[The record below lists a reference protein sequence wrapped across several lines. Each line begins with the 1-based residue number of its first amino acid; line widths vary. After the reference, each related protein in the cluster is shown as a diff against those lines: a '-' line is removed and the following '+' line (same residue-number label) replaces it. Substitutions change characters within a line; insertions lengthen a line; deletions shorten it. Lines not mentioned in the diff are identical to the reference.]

1 MTATLT
7 TLPLLGFPSRA
18 AAEQALADALEAG
31 VRDAHAQGRR
41 ARIAV
46 SGGSSPEPAYRAFA
60 AKDLDW
66 SKVDI
71 ALVDD
76 RWVDVDQ
83 PGSNQ
88 AMIERAFAKATGV
101 TVFAMKRPTAS
112 PKQAEAELD
121 EVYRALR
128 PFDAVVLGMGPD
140 AHTASWFPASP
151 DLAACLDLQSPATV
165 LGVDASLAPVA
176 APYPARMTLTLPVVS
191 EANQVLILLFGADKK
206 QILQQALEAPVTIAP
221 IRAVMEATRTRC
233 IALWAN

>member
-7 TLPLLGFPSRA
+7 TFPLLSFPSRP
-18 AAEQALADALEAG
+18 AAEGALAAALEAG

-41 ARIAV
+41 ARIAL

-83 PGSNQ
+83 AGSNQ
-88 AMIERAFAKATGV
+88 AMIERAFASATGV
-101 TVFAMKRPTAS
+101 TIFGMKLPTAS

-121 EVYRALR
+121 DVYRALR

-151 DLAACLDLQSPATV
+151 DLAACLDSQSPATV

-176 APYPARMTLTLPVVS
+176 APYPERMTVTLPVVS
-191 EANQVLILLFGADKK
+191 EAQQILILLFGADKK
-206 QILQQALEAPVTIAP
+206 QILQQALEAPVTNAP
-221 IRAVMEATRTRC
+221 IKAVIEATGARC
-233 IALWAN
+233 VALWAE

>member
-7 TLPLLGFPSRA
+7 TFPLLSFPSRP
-18 AAEQALADALEAG
+18 AAEEALAAALEAG
-31 VRDAHAQGRR
+31 VCDAHAQGRR
-41 ARIAV
+41 ARIAL

-83 PGSNQ
+83 AGSNQ
-88 AMIERAFAKATGV
+88 AMIERAFASATGV
-101 TVFAMKRPTAS
+101 TIFGMKLPTAS

-121 EVYRALR
+121 DVYRALR

-151 DLAACLDLQSPATV
+151 DLAACLDSQSPATV

-176 APYPARMTLTLPVVS
+176 APYPERMTVTLPVVS
-191 EANQVLILLFGADKK
+191 EAQQILILLFGADKK
-206 QILQQALEAPVTIAP
+206 QILQQALEAPVTNAP
-221 IRAVMEATRTRC
+221 IKAVIEATGARC
-233 IALWAN
+233 VALWAE

>member
-1 MTATLT
+1 MTATQT
-7 TLPLLGFPSRA
+7 TFPLLSFPSRP
-18 AAEQALADALEAG
+18 AAEEALAAALEAG
-31 VRDAHAQGRR
+31 VRGAHALGRR
-41 ARIAV
+41 ARIAL

-76 RWVDVDQ
+76 RWVEVDQ
-83 PGSNQ
+83 AGSNQ
-88 AMIERAFAKATGV
+88 AMIERAFASATGV
-101 TVFAMKRPTAS
+101 TIFGMKRPTAS

-121 EVYRALR
+121 GVYRALR
-128 PFDAVVLGMGPD
+128 PFDAIVLGMGPD

-151 DLAACLDLQSPATV
+151 DLAACLDLKGAATV

-176 APYPARMTLTLPVVS
+176 APFPARMTVTLPVVS
-191 EANQVLILLFGADKK
+191 EANQVLILLFGADKR
-206 QILQQALEAPVTIAP
+206 QILQQALETPVTIAP
-221 IRAVMEATRTRC
+221 IRAVMEATRARC

>member
-1 MTATLT
+1 MNATMTTF
-7 TLPLLGFPSRA
+7 PLLSFASRP
-18 AAEQALADALEAG
+18 AAEEALAAALEAG
-31 VRDAHAQGRR
+31 VRDAHAAGRR
-41 ARIAV
+41 ARIAL

-83 PGSNQ
+83 AGSNQ
-88 AMIERAFAKATGV
+88 AMIERAFASANGV
-101 TVFAMKRPTAS
+101 TIFGMKLPTAS

-121 EVYRALR
+121 LVYRRLR
-128 PFDAVVLGMGPD
+128 PFDAIVLGMGPD

-151 DLAACLDLQSPATV
+151 DLAACLDPQGTATV

-176 APYPARMTLTLPVVS
+176 APYPERMTMTLPVVS
-191 EANQVLILLFGADKK
+191 EAQQILILLFGADKK

-221 IRAVMEATRTRC
+221 IKAVMEATGSRC

>member
-1 MTATLT
+1 MTAMLT
-7 TLPLLGFPSRA
+7 TFPMLSFSSRA
-18 AAEQALADALEAG
+18 AAEEALAAALEAG
-31 VRDAHAQGRR
+31 VRAAHAQGRR
-41 ARIAV
+41 ARIAL

-60 AKDLDW
+60 AKELDW

-83 PGSNQ
+83 AGSNQ
-88 AMIERAFAKATGV
+88 AMIERAFASAIGV
-101 TVFAMKRPTAS
+101 TIFGMKLPTAS

-121 EVYRALR
+121 EVYRTLR

-151 DLAACLDLQSPATV
+151 DLAACLDPQSPATV

-176 APYPARMTLTLPVVS
+176 APYLERMTVTLPVVS
-191 EANQVLILLFGADKK
+191 EAQQILILLFGADKK
-206 QILQQALEAPVTIAP
+206 QILQQALEAPVTSAP
-221 IRAVMEATRTRC
+221 IKAVIEATGARC
-233 IALWAN
+233 VALWAE

>member
-1 MTATLT
+1 MTATMT
-7 TLPLLGFPSRA
+7 TFPLLSFPSRS
-18 AAEQALADALEAG
+18 AAEEALAAALEAG
-31 VRDAHAQGRR
+31 VRDAHAEGRR
-41 ARIAV
+41 ARIAL

-83 PGSNQ
+83 AGSNQ
-88 AMIERAFAKATGV
+88 AMIERAFASATGV
-101 TVFAMKRPTAS
+101 TIFGMKLPTAS

-121 EVYRALR
+121 GVYRALR
-128 PFDAVVLGMGPD
+128 PFDAIVLGMGPD

-151 DLAACLDLQSPATV
+151 DLAACLDPQGPASV

-176 APYPARMTLTLPVVS
+176 APYPERMTVTLPVVS
-191 EANQVLILLFGADKK
+191 EAQQILILVFGADKK
-206 QILQQALEAPVTIAP
+206 QILQQALDTPVTNAP
-221 IRAVMEATRTRC
+221 IKAVIEASGTKC